1 MGFFSDSKDRLI
13 ETMALPALNR
23 SFLAPYGQARE
34 LRINS
39 TNKTA
44 EILVDLKGEQQPLS
58 VHIGKY
64 EFSQNGSDTF
74 VTIYAVKTSREWMTG
89 LAEKF
94 LVGRPIKMPAEFAG
108 MLTRVM

>member
-1 MGFFSDSKDRLI
+1 MGFFSDSKDRI
-13 ETMALPALNR
+13 VETMALPVLNR

-44 EILVDLKGEQQPLS
+44 EILVELKGEQEPLS
-58 VHIGKY
+58 VHIGRY
-64 EFSQNGSDTF
+64 EFSQQGSDTF
-74 VTIYAVKTSREWMTG
+74 VTIHAVKASREWMTG

-94 LVGRPIKMPAEFAG
+94 LVGRPIKLPAEFAG
-108 MLTRVM
+108 MVARVM

>member
-1 MGFFSDSKDRLI
+1 MGFFSDSKDRLV
-13 ETMALPALNR
+13 ETMALPVVNR

-44 EILVDLKGEQQPLS
+44 EILVDLKGEEEPLR
-58 VHIGKY
+58 VHIGRY
-64 EFSQNGSDTF
+64 EFLQKGSDTF
-74 VTIYAVKTSREWMTG
+74 VTIHSIETSREWMTG
-89 LAEKF
+89 MAQKF

>member
-1 MGFFSDSKDRLI
+1 MGFFSDSKDRFV
-13 ETMALPALNR
+13 ETMALPVVNR

-44 EILVDLKGEQQPLS
+44 EILVELKGEPEPLS
-58 VHIGKY
+58 VHIGRY

-74 VTIYAVKTSREWMTG
+74 VTIHSIKTSREWMTG
-89 LAEKF
+89 MAEKF